1 MSEKTQKKNETNE
14 RQVFFENPYDIET
27 VFESLSAASD
37 SNMELL
43 YMDRLIY
50 VLRSDPEC
58 DITDVSYKILKEL
71 GSI

>member
-27 VFESLSAASD
+27 VFEALSAASD

-43 YMDRLIY
+43 YMDRLLY
-50 VLRSDPEC
+50 VLRSDPAC